1 MEYLIKVEV
10 VGDHDLRAIGFM
22 DDNGTV
28 MLQGCSNSMTEE
40 EVAEGAKLIK
50 IAGEQLDILRDDDMN
65 LGYMSQFNSIEV

>member
-10 VGDHDLRAIGFM
+10 VGDHDLSAIGFM

-28 MLQGCSNSMTEE
+28 MLQGGSLTMTEE

-50 IAGEQLDILRDDDMN
+50 IAGEQLDILRDNDMN